1 MQIDYTVVAIV
12 AAVALLVIFLLVR
25 KNVKDE
31 KQFESDMN
39 KQGTQPEKHD
49 RDEDRV

>member
-1 MQIDYTVVAIV
+1 MQIDYTVVAIL
-12 AAVALLVIFLLVR
+12 ATLALLIIFLLVL
-25 KNVKDE
+25 KNRKDE

-49 RDEDRV
+49 RDENRV